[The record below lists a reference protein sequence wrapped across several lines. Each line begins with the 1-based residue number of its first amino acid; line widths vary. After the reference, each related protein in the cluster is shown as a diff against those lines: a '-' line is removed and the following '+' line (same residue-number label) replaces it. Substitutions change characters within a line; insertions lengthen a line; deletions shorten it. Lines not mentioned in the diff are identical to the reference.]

1 MAKLTD
7 LRIVEEERPNL
18 SENAEED
25 EQNRNHKENRN
36 DKENTNAGSLHQ
48 DLSVAGTPFTP
59 FLLSTAPIGKFR
71 TRDVC
76 IVGYPASLLTHVL
89 ILCDVAQPP
98 NGQSEPILSLLKCFE
113 QFPAKEITERTK
125 ETPKRAIL
133 HTDGRCHCVVGIGH
147 EHGSSSRRELAGLA
161 ESHISHTA
169 GTLYRPRGEQVQ
181 PGHMAP
187 RTTPLDRVRRQF
199 LPRLLVKIPAGHSQ
213 PPSAGIPPA
222 LGGRQHAIPGVPQTN
237 IPVPVGGSLS
247 AGFSVLPGG
256 AAVSP
261 HHTLIS
267 PAIPGHDTDRSNE
280 WGGSSLHRVT
290 WRFGR

>member
-7 LRIVEEERPNL
+7 LRLVEDERPNL
-18 SENAEED
+18 PENAEED
-25 EQNRNHKENRN
+25 VLNRN
-36 DKENTNAGSLHQ
+36 DKENTNAGSLHHE
-48 DLSVAGTPFTP
+48 LSVAGTPMTP
-59 FLLSTAPIGKFR
+59 FFLSTVPIGKLIVHR
-71 TRDVC
+71 TGDAC
-76 IVGYPASLLTHVL
+76 IVGYPASLRTHVL

-98 NGQSEPILSLLKCFE
+98 NRQSEPILSLLECFE

-169 GTLYRPRGEQVQ
+169 GTLYRPRGDQVQ
-181 PGHMAP
+181 PGYMAP
-187 RTTPLDRVRRQF
+187 HTTPLDRVRRQF

-222 LGGRQHAIPGVPQTN
+222 LGGSQHAIPGVPKPIFPSRYGDLCLLAFQFYLVVQPSAPI
-237 IPVPVGGSLS
+237 IP
-247 AGFSVLPGG
+247 
-256 AAVSP
+256 
-261 HHTLIS
+261 
-267 PAIPGHDTDRSNE
+267 
-280 WGGSSLHRVT
+280 
-290 WRFGR
+290 